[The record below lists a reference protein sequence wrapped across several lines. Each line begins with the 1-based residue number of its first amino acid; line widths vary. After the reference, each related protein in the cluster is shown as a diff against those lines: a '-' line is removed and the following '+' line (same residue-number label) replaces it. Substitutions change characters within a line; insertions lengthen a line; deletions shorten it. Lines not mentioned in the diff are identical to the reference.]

1 MLLCFVFHLVSD
13 PDLQLELCMLACQ
26 GPVQVR
32 MHKAKAWGVEHMD
45 VAVQVIVQ
53 ARKPEF
59 VNNKMCL
66 YEIVTEDGLMRP
78 AMDACTDG
86 SLYCGGGAA
95 MVERALG
102 LDGDEV
108 LYVGDHIYTDA
119 ALAKLNFRSALL
131 STSAHPLDHQG
142 EARV

>member
-1 MLLCFVFHLVSD
+1 M
-13 PDLQLELCMLACQ
+13 
-26 GPVQVR
+26 
-32 MHKAKAWGVEHMD
+32 
-45 VAVQVIVQ
+45 QVIVQ

-59 VNNKMCL
+59 FNNKMSL

-78 AMDACTDG
+78 AMDARTDG

-95 MVERALG
+95 QVEKALG

-119 ALAKLNFRSALL
+119 ALAKLNFRHVYTLPGCCHL
-131 STSAHPLDHQG
+131 SVVQQV
-142 EARV
+142 EAVQVDMR

>member
-1 MLLCFVFHLVSD
+1 
-13 PDLQLELCMLACQ
+13 MLALEVT
-26 GPVQVR
+26 PLPSR
-32 MHKAKAWGVEHMD
+32 SAI
-45 VAVQVIVQ
+45 VQVIVQ

-59 VNNKMCL
+59 FNNKMSL

-78 AMDACTDG
+78 AMDARTDG

-95 MVERALG
+95 QVEKALG

-119 ALAKLNFRSALL
+119 ALAKLNFRHDKSAACL
-131 STSAHPLDHQG
+131 SSTAS
-142 EARV
+142 